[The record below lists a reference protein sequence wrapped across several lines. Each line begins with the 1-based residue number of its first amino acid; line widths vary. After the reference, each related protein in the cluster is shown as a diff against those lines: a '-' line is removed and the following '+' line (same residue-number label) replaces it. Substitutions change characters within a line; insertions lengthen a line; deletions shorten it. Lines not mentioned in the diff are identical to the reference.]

1 MSARRVNGSGSRRG
15 SGNKERM
22 APAAIEVLERVA
34 RVLRGTGVTPH
45 QMRNVF
51 VRICRKLPPPSRGDR
66 KVTEII
72 DAAHMLTLWFRDR
85 EFLNTGGTPR
95 PLPLRGRGPSL
106 DRLIRRVNPA
116 LPVAEVTRY
125 LVRAGAVRRVRQGY
139 VPVRHALSLRRLY
152 GPQRARAL
160 RPLVSILRTLEH
172 NMKPMSEVEGWFE
185 WIAENPSVPVRA
197 LQKLDAKLDRYGM
210 NLLRVF
216 DIDMLQEEETRK
228 AGEPTVRLGIGI
240 YRFEDREEQP
250 KAERGRVEVPTRSQR
265 DRRPTPSLRPE
276 GEGEGIRPETGPGRG
291 RAKR

>member
-1 MSARRVNGSGSRRG
+1 MSARHLNGSGSRRG
-15 SGNKERM
+15 SGIKERI
-22 APAAIEVLERVA
+22 APAAIEVLERIA
-34 RVLRGTGVTPH
+34 RVLRGTGVTPR
-45 QMRNVF
+45 QMRDAF
-51 VRICRKLPPPSRGDR
+51 VRICRNLPPPSKTDR
-66 KVTEII
+66 KATEII
-72 DAAHMLTLWFRDR
+72 DAAHLLTLWFRDR

-116 LPVAEVTRY
+116 LPVTEVTRY

-139 VPVRHALSLRRLY
+139 VPVRRALSLRRVY

-210 NLLRVF
+210 NLLRAF